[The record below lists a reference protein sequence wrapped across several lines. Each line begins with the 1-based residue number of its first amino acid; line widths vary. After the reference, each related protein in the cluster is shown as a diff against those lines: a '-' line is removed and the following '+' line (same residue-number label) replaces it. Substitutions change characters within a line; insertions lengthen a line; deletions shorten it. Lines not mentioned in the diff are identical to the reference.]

1 MQRNKACSGGAHG
14 PLRRTVLTVT
24 RPGSRVRRP
33 RARTIAARPPA
44 GLLPSRRRTARADNH
59 AGGAVSLVVILMV
72 PVSAFAAVVAMA
84 VPQRLAA
91 ESSLEDTTADVA
103 AVAAAWRD
111 AQGRDDAPLDAF
123 LGDCATVALSDSP
136 HSTGAARGFA
146 DRLQAVCD
154 ALSGAV
160 LRDLGAHGFDPAT
173 IRGFYSGSYATAAS
187 MPQGWSLP
195 CGTGNFTA
203 VTNSVHVGVV
213 ARWDGP
219 GWAAAQAFPDGV
231 PMGAEAV
238 GRVVRA
244 DGGSAT
250 LPPCGALL
258 SLVPERLAP
267 AVHSNRGARQLAES
281 VPTRVSFAG

>member
-1 MQRNKACSGGAHG
+1 M
-14 PLRRTVLTVT
+14 V
-24 RPGSRVRRP
+24 
-33 RARTIAARPPA
+33 
-44 GLLPSRRRTARADNH
+44 RADDH

-91 ESSLEDTTADVA
+91 ESSLEETAADVA

-111 AQGRDDAPLDAF
+111 AQGRDHAPLDAF
-123 LGDCATVALSDSP
+123 LGDCASVAQSDSP
-136 HSTGAARGFA
+136 LSTGATDGFA
-146 DRLQAVCD
+146 GRLRGVCD

-173 IRGFYSGSYATAAS
+173 IRGFYSGAYATAANA
-187 MPQGWSLP
+187 PQSWSLP
-195 CGTGNFTA
+195 CGSGNRTA
-203 VTNSVHVGVV
+203 VSNAVHLGVV
-213 ARWDGP
+213 AHWNGP

-238 GRVVRA
+238 GHVVRA
-244 DGGSAT
+244 DGGAT

-258 SLVPERLAP
+258 SLVPERLSP
-267 AVHSNRGARQLAES
+267 AGHSNRGARRLAES
-281 VPTRVSFAG
+281 VPARAAFAG